1 MKILYFYISSY
12 SFGGGHLKRAENY
25 QYNFHKYRAKFKK
38 INLVDEN
45 NHTIL
50 KFNEISSKI
59 KKFDTIFFDVSNKRF
74 FGNKINKKLL
84 KKIFSSFSNKII
96 IIDGLNDET
105 ITSKFKYRYKCVII
119 PYIFNLNK
127 LDKIDG
133 VKYLLGIRYFLTAK
147 IKINYEQN
155 FNLINK
161 KILFTSGSSDLEN
174 STLKFLKLI
183 RPIYNKYIKLYILI
197 GPYFSKQY
205 VKQIIDYSI
214 NNNLNFKFTKFK
226 GDIYKNVF
234 NKSLVI
240 TSSGLTKYDLFVANI
255 PLVVFCENNSQQKLN
270 LEFKKKFQGYC
281 FNNLIYNKKNII
293 KLNDIINKNNY
304 IKKYLSKTN
313 RIKANDF
320 QSIYNLA
327 KN

>member
-1 MKILYFYISSY
+1 M
-12 SFGGGHLKRAENY
+12 
-25 QYNFHKYRAKFKK
+25 
-38 INLVDEN
+38 
-45 NHTIL
+45 
-50 KFNEISSKI
+50 
-59 KKFDTIFFDVSNKRF
+59 
-74 FGNKINKKLL
+74 
-84 KKIFSSFSNKII
+84 
-96 IIDGLNDET
+96 NDET

-119 PYIFNLNK
+119 PYIFNRNK

-147 IKINYEQN
+147 FKRNYEQN

-214 NNNLNFKFTKFK
+214 NNNLNFKFTNFK
-226 GDIYKNVF
+226 GDIYKNVL

-240 TSSGLTKYDLFVANI
+240 TSSGLTKCIYLWQIFHWLFFVK
-255 PLVVFCENNSQQKLN
+255 NSQQKLN
-270 LEFKKKFQGYC
+270 LEFKKSFKAIV
-281 FNNLIYNKKNII
+281 LII
-293 KLNDIINKNNY
+293 
-304 IKKYLSKTN
+304 
-313 RIKANDF
+313 
-320 QSIYNLA
+320 
-327 KN
+327 